1 MTRPRLLLLLTGLVL
16 LSGCGT
22 TSTAFQ
28 GVVEAQEET
37 LAFAEPGRVVTVLVA
52 EGQRIDSESEVARI
66 DGDSQRL
73 ALATAEA
80 DQRVAEAQL
89 ADVRA
94 GARPEVIAASEARV
108 AAARAEAD
116 NAATDLV
123 RLNKLFAEVIVSEQ
137 DRDAGVRRDLEARA
151 AVAVAEQQLAE
162 LRAGGSAPRIAVAEA
177 ELSAARARVASARDQ
192 VAKTTLRSPLGAR
205 VVRHIHLYP
214 GMWANPGTAALTVA
228 DLDHPYVDVFVPQA
242 VASGLKPGQ
251 MAQARFDRA
260 TSAVGAATPIP
271 VQAEGR
277 VERIGER
284 LEYTPRYL
292 FGPADRPHL
301 MIRVRVRL
309 TGSVPAAGVPADVTF
324 GAAP

>member
-1 MTRPRLLLLLTGLVL
+1 MHRPRLLLLAGLVVL
-16 LSGCGT
+16 GGCDGAPA
-22 TSTAFQ
+22 SFQ

-37 LAFAEPGRVVTVLVA
+37 LAFAEPGRVVSVMVE
-52 EGQRIDSESEVARI
+52 EGQRIPSEADVARI

-73 ALATAEA
+73 ALAVAEA
-80 DQRVAEAQL
+80 DLRVAEARL

-94 GARPEVIAASEARV
+94 AARPEAIAAAEARL
-108 AAARAEAD
+108 ASSRAEAE

-123 RLNKLFAEVIVSEQ
+123 RLEKLFVDVIVSAQ
-137 DRDAGVRRDLEARA
+137 DRDAGVKRAAEARA
-151 AVAVAEQQLAE
+151 ALAVAEQQLAE
-162 LRAGGSAPRIAVAEA
+162 FRAGGAAPRIAVAEA
-177 ELSAARARVASARDQ
+177 EVTAAQARVASTRDQ
-192 VAKTTLRSPLGAR
+192 VAKTKLRSPGGAR

-214 GMWANPGTAALTVA
+214 GMWANPGQPALTVA

-242 VASGLKPGQ
+242 VAGTLKLGQ
-251 MAQARFDRA
+251 RADARFDQA
-260 TSAVGAATPIP
+260 APAVGGTAPTPASAAGT
-271 VQAEGR
+271 

-324 GAAP
+324 GDAP